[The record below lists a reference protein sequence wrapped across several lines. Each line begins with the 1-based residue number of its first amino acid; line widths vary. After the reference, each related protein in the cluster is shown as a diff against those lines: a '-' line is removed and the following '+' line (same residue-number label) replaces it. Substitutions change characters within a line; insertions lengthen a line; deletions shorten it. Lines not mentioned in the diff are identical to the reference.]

1 MISMM
6 VEQTEDCGSLK
17 GNDVMWNLLSR
28 VAIASLL
35 LGVPACSANG
45 NNNGPQS
52 IALGP
57 GGAGAG
63 ATGGV
68 GSGGI
73 SAVGSGGGV
82 SPASGGG
89 TGVSGDTLPCDIDTL
104 VQAHC
109 QTCHGAK
116 PIGGAPMSLVTEQD
130 FTQNYT
136 VHTSPGLVGQTM
148 PLYQLA
154 RMRINGTNN
163 LPKMPQGNPLAPA
176 DFSTL
181 DSWLAA
187 GAPPGTA
194 CTPTSGA
201 GGASPGGGG
210 AIGAGGS
217 INGGATTGAGGTTS
231 GTVTT
236 TGDVITPTTT
246 DQCANDPTQFQPLVA
261 EPGETCYEFQVH
273 GVSSPTDTTKFTVQ
287 PGQSYNQF
295 YYSIP
300 WPAGT
305 VVTRFGAKFDNISV
319 LHHWL
324 AFSISSGGQPVGTV
338 QPNVSGTT
346 LGQGAELIGG
356 WAVGG
361 CNIVFPKDMGVKLA
375 DTGQIMVQWHH
386 YNSTGAP
393 AQDGTSVQFCTVP
406 AAMRQNIGGI
416 TWLGTE
422 NLNGLAGMP
431 PGQVSKYSGTCT
443 NNSGKPITI
452 VGYFPHMHLL
462 GTEMTSV
469 VTHSSGMQE
478 TVFDHPFQFDHQVNY
493 ILGTPYVLQPG
504 DKITSTCTFDN
515 TTSAPVAFGQSTM
528 QEMCYQFTF
537 AYPYDALNN
546 HVISLIGATD
556 TCW

>member
-1 MISMM
+1 M
-6 VEQTEDCGSLK
+6 L
-17 GNDVMWNLLSR
+17 NLLPR
-28 VAIASLL
+28 VAIATLL
-35 LGVPACSANG
+35 WGVPACSASG
-45 NNNGPQS
+45 SNNGPQS
-52 IALGP
+52 SPLGP
-57 GGAGAG
+57 GSGGVGAGG
-63 ATGGV
+63 LV

-73 SAVGSGGGV
+73 TTVGSSGGMN
-82 SPASGGG
+82 PASGGG
-89 TGVSGDTLPCDIDTL
+89 TGVSGGTLPCDIDTL
-104 VQAHC
+104 VKTRC
-109 QTCHGAK
+109 QLCHAAK

-136 VHTSPGLVGQTM
+136 VHTSPGLVGQMM

-154 RMRINGTNN
+154 RMRIEGTNN
-163 LPKMPQGNPLAPA
+163 LPKMPQGSPLSPT

-181 DSWLAA
+181 DAWLAA
-187 GAPPGTA
+187 QAPPGTA
-194 CTPTSGA
+194 CMPMSGT
-201 GGASPGGGG
+201 GGASPGAGGT
-210 AIGAGGS
+210 IGAGGS
-217 INGGATTGAGGTTS
+217 NIGGTTTGAG

-261 EPGETCYEFQVH
+261 EPGETCYEFKVH
-273 GVSSPTDTTKFTVQ
+273 GVSSTTDTTKFTV
-287 PGQSYNQF
+287 PSGQSYNQF

-305 VVTRFGAKFDNISV
+305 IVTRFGARFDNLSV

-324 AFSISSGGQPVGTV
+324 AFSVTSKGQPAGTV

-386 YNSTGAP
+386 YNSSGAP
-393 AQDGTSVQFCTVP
+393 AQDGSSVQFCTVP
-406 AAMRQNIGGI
+406 ASARANIGGI

-422 NLNGLAGMP
+422 NFNGLAGMP
-431 PGQVSKYSGTCT
+431 PGQVSKFSSTCT
-443 NNSGKPITI
+443 NNSGKPISI

-469 VTHSSGMQE
+469 VTHTSGMQE

-504 DKITSTCTFDN
+504 EKITSTCTFNN
-515 TTSAPVAFGQSTM
+515 TTTAPVAFGQSTM

-537 AYPYDALNN
+537 AYPYDALND
-546 HVISLIGATD
+546 HVVSLIGATD